1 MQKEDGLE
9 ISATDE
15 FDANLATITSRI
27 QAESE
32 MPPQGQMQFSSLQK
46 STAGLTS
53 VLNVVLPSQRVKYQK
68 PKDLLFISDPV
79 KPQEELK
86 VLTMAESKIE
96 TDELIIGKGIANA
109 LKVFRERGMLGAQK

>member
-79 KPQEELK
+79 KPPEE
-86 VLTMAESKIE
+86 
-96 TDELIIGKGIANA
+96 
-109 LKVFRERGMLGAQK
+109 